1 MAELIIPYQPR
12 PLQLDLHS
20 DPTRFK
26 VLVWHRRAGKTVWA
40 INEAVQKAIQ
50 ASTEGK
56 PRPRVAYIAPL
67 LKQARTVAWD
77 YAKEFTSQL
86 PGFKPNEGNLHIDFL
101 DGCRL
106 NLFGSDNPDAAR
118 GIYLDFVVMDE
129 YAQMA
134 PNMWT
139 EIIRPALSDRQG
151 GAAFIGTPKGKNS
164 FYNLYKRALDDET
177 GSWAGYLYKA
187 SETGYVDEGELSAAK
202 NDMTE
207 EEYAQEYECSFE
219 AAIQG
224 AYFSKIMERITKA
237 GQICSVPYEGE
248 LPVHTAWELGL
259 DDMTAIWFYQLA
271 GKEVRMIDYYEGSGA
286 GLQHYAQVL
295 KEKGYTYGE
304 HHLPHDVKV
313 RELSTGRSRLDV
325 LRSLGVNPVYIVPK
339 LSIEDGI
346 SAVRS
351 ILTRCWF
358 DEKKC
363 AKGIEALRQYRT
375 EYDQK
380 AQTFRN
386 RPLHDWTSHPA
397 DSFRY
402 LAVSLRD
409 PIEQRRLQS
418 TAEQVY
424 DVFDPYSS
432 QTDHQHSDVWT
443 PW

>member
-12 PLQLDLHS
+12 MLQQDLHN

-40 INEAVQKAIQ
+40 INEAILKAI
-50 ASTEGK
+50 AAYSEGK

-86 PGFKPNEGNLHIDFL
+86 PGYRPNEGNLHIDFL

-106 NLFGSDNPDAAR
+106 NLYGSDNPDAAR

-129 YAQMA
+129 YAQMS

-151 GAAFIGTPKGKNS
+151 SAAFIGTPKGKNS
-164 FYNLYKRALDDET
+164 FYNLYKRALDDKSKE
-177 GSWAGYLYKA
+177 WAGYLYKA
-187 SETGYVDEGELSAAK
+187 SDTNYVNEGELLSAQ
-202 NDMTE
+202 NDMSE

-224 AYFSKIMERITKA
+224 AYYSKQMERLTKE
-237 GQICSVPYEGE
+237 GQVCSVPYESA
-248 LPVHTAWELGL
+248 LSVNTAWDLGL
-259 DDMTAIWFYQLA
+259 DDMTSIWFYQLA
-271 GKEVRMIDYYEGSGA
+271 GKEIRLIDYYEASGA
-286 GLQHYAQVL
+286 GLPHYVQVL
-295 KEKGYTYGE
+295 REKGYTYGE

-313 RELSTGRSRLDV
+313 KELSTGRSRLDV
-325 LRSLGVNPVYIVPK
+325 LRSLQLNPLYVVPK
-339 LSIEDGI
+339 LGIEDGI
-346 SAVRS
+346 NAVRS
-351 ILTRCWF
+351 ILSRCWF

-363 AKGIEALRQYRT
+363 ARGIEALRQYRT

-380 AQTFRN
+380 SQTFRA
-386 RPLHDWTSHPA
+386 RPLHDWTSHPCDA
-397 DSFRY
+397 FRY
-402 LAVSLRD
+402 LAVSLREAVD
-409 PIEQRRLQS
+409 QRTLPKFANQD
-418 TAEQVY
+418 Y
-424 DVFDPYSS
+424 DVFNPLGEDAGLASS
-432 QTDHQHSDVWT
+432 NDWA

>member
-12 PLQLDLHS
+12 VLQQELHN

-40 INEAVQKAIQ
+40 INEAILKAIK
-50 ASTEGK
+50 SMGEDK

-86 PGFKPNEGNLHIDFL
+86 PGYKPNEGNLHIDFL

-106 NLFGSDNPDAAR
+106 NLYGSDNPDAAR

-129 YAQMA
+129 YAQMS

-151 GAAFIGTPKGKNS
+151 SAAFIGTPKGKNS
-164 FYNLYKRALDDET
+164 FYNLYKRAEDEKAEEW
-177 GSWAGYLYKA
+177 SGYLYKA
-187 SETGYVDEGELSAAK
+187 SETGYVAEGELLSAQ
-202 NDMTE
+202 NDMSE

-224 AYFSKIMERITKA
+224 AYYSKQMERLTKE
-237 GQICSVPYEGE
+237 GQVCSVPYESA
-248 LPVHTAWELGL
+248 LPVNTAWDLGL
-259 DDMTAIWFYQLA
+259 DDMTSIWFYQLA
-271 GKEVRMIDYYEGSGA
+271 GKEIRLIDYYENSGA
-286 GLQHYAQVL
+286 GLPHYVQVL
-295 KEKGYTYGE
+295 RERGYTYGE

-313 RELSTGRSRLDV
+313 KELSTGRSRMDV
-325 LRSLGVNPVYIVPK
+325 LKSLQLNPLFVVPK
-339 LSIEDGI
+339 LGIEDGI
-346 SAVRS
+346 NAVRS
-351 ILTRCWF
+351 ILSRCWF

-363 AKGIEALRQYRT
+363 ARGIEALRQYRT

-380 AQTFRN
+380 SQTFRA
-386 RPLHDWTSHPA
+386 RPLHDWTSHPCDA
-397 DSFRY
+397 FRY
-402 LAVSLRD
+402 LAVSLREAVD
-409 PIEQRRLQS
+409 QKALPKFADQE
-418 TAEQVY
+418 Y
-424 DVFDPYSS
+424 DIFNPLGEDTCLASS
-432 QTDHQHSDVWT
+432 NDWV